1 MLTLSIIDGILDF
14 SKASALDLQ
23 KTPFSLRDCV
33 EGALLLVAEPAATKD
48 LELAYRNNCSN
59 IEFIVGDIT
68 RFRQCVINCWDS
80 PLSSKVLIELTSHG
94 SDWECRQVYGGRIH
108 RDHFAG

>member
-33 EGALLLVAEPAATKD
+33 EGALLLVAEPAATTD
-48 LELAYRNNCSN
+48 LELAYRNTCSE

-68 RFRQCVINCWDS
+68 RFRQCVINCWES
-80 PLSSKVLIELTSHG
+80 PSFLLCFVLKKYFIYSRG
-94 SDWECRQVYGGRIH
+94 
-108 RDHFAG
+108 